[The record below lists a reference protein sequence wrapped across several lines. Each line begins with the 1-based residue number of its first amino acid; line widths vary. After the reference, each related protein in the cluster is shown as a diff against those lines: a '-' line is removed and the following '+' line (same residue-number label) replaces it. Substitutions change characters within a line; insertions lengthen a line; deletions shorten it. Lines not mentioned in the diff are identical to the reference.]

1 MIFGLINFAILTAIS
16 AIHVYWAFGGKWGA
30 AAVLPELGGQK
41 VLKPDIFSTLI
52 VATGLGAMA
61 VLHLHKISLFALP
74 LPNWLD
80 SKGLWVIT
88 AIFFIRAIG
97 DFRYVGFFKK
107 VKNSLF
113 ASLDTK
119 YYSPLCLIISLN
131 ALLTSIND
139 F

>member
-16 AIHVYWAFGGKWGA
+16 AIHVYWAFGGKWGSA
-30 AAVLPELGGQK
+30 AALPELGGQK
-41 VLKPDIFSTLI
+41 VLNPDIFSTLI